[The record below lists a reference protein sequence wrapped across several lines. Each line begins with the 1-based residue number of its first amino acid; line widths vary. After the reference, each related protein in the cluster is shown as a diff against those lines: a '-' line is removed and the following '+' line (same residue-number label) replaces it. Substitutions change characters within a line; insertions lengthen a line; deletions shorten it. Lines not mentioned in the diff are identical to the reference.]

1 MGVRSLPRSQKE
13 PVLGSL
19 LGSLE
24 LKGAQSPSW
33 ELPTF
38 WVLLGTA
45 GQAAINPLFQISNS
59 LAPGNDDT
67 QPRPPVP
74 LLKGVCRHSARGC
87 CAPTCGPVMPAGTG
101 ASNLAQGGCTR
112 APKNSRKADIRV
124 QMMHFVAKA
133 ARAGPRGTACFVKKI
148 FSKNNVYQTPS
159 RQSSCVCVCQLLA
172 CFCSCSLFS
181 FFFFPFF
188 SFSLCRPWRP
198 TWLPRTATG
207 CL

>member
-45 GQAAINPLFQISNS
+45 GQAAINPLFQIPDS

-74 LLKGVCRHSARGC
+74 LLKGVCRHSARGW

-101 ASNLAQGGCTR
+101 ASNLALGGCMR

-159 RQSSCVCVCQLLA
+159 RQSSCVCLPASGLL
-172 CFCSCSLFS
+172 LFMFFVLS
-181 FFFFPFF
+181 FFFFFFF